1 MDKITKTV
9 EFKSKNILDELER
22 NDMTKKRREFE
33 ASLIKEKEWS
43 ALAEGLPLE
52 Y

>member
-1 MDKITKTV
+1 MDRITKTV

-22 NDMTKKRREFE
+22 NDVTKKRREFE
-33 ASLIKEKEWS
+33 ASLIKEKEWR
-43 ALAEGLPLE
+43 ALADGLPLE